1 MRNDPASLLFGSYR
15 RQILELLLGHPD
27 LSLHVRE
34 IARRTGIPAGSL
46 HRELRALAEVAILE
60 RMPVEGQVR
69 YRANVRGRLFGPLA
83 VIFGGKAAANDAAP
97 AARVAEPVATYGAA
111 ETRASRHERML
122 DRLNVPAR
130 VLSAFARRHGLERL
144 SFFGSVT
151 RDNFRPDS
159 DVDVL
164 VEFAGP
170 RTNPFA
176 KLDIADEL
184 SALFGGRDVDVVT
197 PGVLRNPLRR
207 ANIERDL
214 LTVHGG

>member
-1 MRNDPASLLFGSYR
+1 MASDPTTLLFGSYR
-15 RQILELLLGHPD
+15 RQILELLLGQPD

-34 IARRTGIPAGSL
+34 IARRTGIPPGSL
-46 HRELRALAEVAILE
+46 HRELRALAEVGILE
-60 RMPVEGQVR
+60 RMPVDGQVR
-69 YRANVRGRLFGPLA
+69 YRADDRGRLFVPLA
-83 VIFGGKAAANDAAP
+83 AIFGGKSAANDVAP
-97 AARVAEPVATYGAA
+97 ATRVAEPAAAYGAA
-111 ETRASRHERML
+111 GSTQSRQEKVL
-122 DRLNVPAR
+122 DRLNVSPR
-130 VLSAFARRHGLERL
+130 VLAALARRHGLKRL

-184 SALFGGRDVDVVT
+184 SGLFGGRDVDVVT

-207 ANIERDL
+207 ASIERDL